1 MTAAY
6 NLGYLFGTFA
16 AGCIFGLFPLIVAIL
31 KKRAKVGAALMAI
44 CGLLGFIHPVLSVA
58 LAIVSGI
65 VLCFKKKNV

>member
-1 MTAAY
+1 MTSAY

-31 KKRAKVGAALMAI
+31 KKCPKVGGVLMVV

-65 VLCFKKKNV
+65 VLCFKKKKI